1 MVNKDIYDV
10 IVVGA
15 GHAGCEAALASARR
29 GFNTMLI
36 TISIDKMAYMSCN
49 PAIGG
54 LAKGSLVKD
63 LDALGGEMG
72 KNIDATFI
80 QFQLLNE
87 SKGVAARS
95 SRAQADKRKYSER
108 MKKSM
113 FSQSNLTVKQAIVSD
128 ILVNDKVVYGVRAV
142 SGEEYHS
149 SKVVVTT
156 GTFLNGKIFV
166 GDKSYEGGRMN
177 DISSTHLV
185 SSLTSL
191 GFEPIRLKTGTPARV
206 DKRSIDFDKVQAYKK
221 ETTRKGF
228 SFETD
233 ILDDDKIDCF
243 ITYTSEI
250 THKVVRDNTH
260 RSLYFNNKDKALGPR
275 YCPSMEDKVSK
286 FPDRERHLIVL
297 EEEGIGSN
305 EIYINGFSSSLPIDA
320 QLAAYRTIIGLERA
334 EFIRPAYAIEY
345 IAYQPTILKKSYE
358 TKLIDGL
365 YFAGQ
370 INGTSGYEE
379 AAVQGFMAA
388 VNATLSIEGKEP
400 FILQRDESYIGVMTD
415 DLTTIGVDEPYRIFS
430 SRAEHRMRLREDN
443 AEARLLKYGKDLGL
457 ITDKRYSRFLDDCV
471 VVSNTIEKL
480 KDTKIRISDKNIVD
494 IISKYNI
501 ILSESVTAYDFL
513 KRPEAS
519 YAILEEMNLVDPIDA
534 KLKEQVWIEI
544 FYEGYIKKEEQEIA
558 KSNKLEFIRIP
569 QSIDYGSVSGL
580 RLEQVEKLKRIVPEN
595 LGQAL
600 RIPGMTHN
608 AISMLEIAI
617 EKIKKSII

>member
-1 MVNKDIYDV
+1 MLNKDVYDV
-10 IVVGA
+10 IVIGA

-29 GFNTMLI
+29 GFSTMLI
-36 TISIDKMAYMSCN
+36 TISLDKIAYMSCN

-72 KNIDATFI
+72 RNIDATFI
-80 QFQLLNE
+80 QFQLLNQ

-95 SRAQADKRKYSER
+95 SRAQADKYKYSER
-108 MKKSM
+108 MKKTL
-113 FSQSNLTVKQAIVSD
+113 FSTDNLSIKQAIVSD
-128 ILVNDKVVYGVRAV
+128 ILVNDRGVYGIKTL
-142 SGEEYHS
+142 SDEEYCA
-149 SKVVVTT
+149 KKIIITT

-177 DISSTHLV
+177 DIASTHLV
-185 SSLTSL
+185 SSLNSL

-206 DKRSIDFDKVQAYKK
+206 DKRSIDFNKVEAYKK
-221 ETTRKGF
+221 ESIRRGF

-243 ITYTSEI
+243 ITYTSEK
-250 THKVVRDNTH
+250 THKVVRDNTY

-297 EEEGIGSN
+297 EEEGIDSN

-320 QLAAYRTIIGLERA
+320 QLTAYRTIIGLERA

-388 VNATLSIEGKEP
+388 INATLSIEGKEP
-400 FILQRDESYIGVMTD
+400 FILKRDESYIGVMTD
-415 DLTTIGVDEPYRIFS
+415 DLTTKGVDEPYRIFS
-430 SRAEHRMRLREDN
+430 SRAEYRMRLREDN
-443 AEARLLKYGKDLGL
+443 AEVRLLNYGKYFGL
-457 ITDKRYSRFLDDCV
+457 ISDKRYRRYLEDCT
-471 VVSNTIEKL
+471 VVSNTIERL
-480 KDTKIRISDKNIVD
+480 RNTKIRITDKNIVD

-501 ILSESVTAYDFL
+501 MLGESITAYDFL
-513 KRPEAS
+513 KRPKAS
-519 YAILEEMNLVDPIDA
+519 YSILEEMSLVDTLSSQ
-534 KLKEQVWIEI
+534 LKERIWIEI

-569 QSIDYGSVSGL
+569 QDIDYGKVSGL
-580 RLEQVEKLKRIVPEN
+580 RLEQVEKLKKISPEN

-600 RIPGMTHN
+600 RISGMTHN

-617 EKIKKSII
+617 EKFKKA